1 LAERAPAR
9 RVTRKKGQDG
19 SAGGPAIWG
28 ALFGAFANS
37 ERSLQVRIRQM
48 IVAAIESGR
57 IPAHARMPS
66 SRELAQ
72 WLGVAR
78 NTVVLAYQQ
87 LVDEGLLAARQRSGY
102 FIARPTRRG
111 EPPPAGAVSRP
122 APAANEAFVDWPRRF
137 AVAPSSQRNIVKPRD
152 WLAHP
157 YPFLYGQFDR
167 TLFPTNDWRECA
179 RAALSVLEI
188 HNWARDMID
197 GDDPE
202 LVDQLRLHVLPRRG
216 IWARPDELIVT
227 LGAQQ
232 ALFLL
237 AQLLLRPMTPI
248 GVEDPGYP
256 DARNIFLMM
265 GAQVRP
271 LPIDAQGLIVSPE
284 LARCQY
290 LYVTA
295 GHQCPTTVALAPGR
309 REALIALA
317 RRHDLVIIED
327 DYESD
332 LGSDPRQAPA
342 LKSVDQDGRVLYV
355 GSLSKVLAPGLR
367 LGFIVGPEPVVR
379 ELRALRRLM
388 LRHPPANNQRAV
400 ALFLGLGHYKSHVW
414 RVGEALQE
422 RGAILESALERH
434 LHGFSWTRAAGA
446 SSFWLA
452 APEGIDA
459 GRLAQIAQTHGVLVE
474 RGDVFFMRPPS
485 AHRFLRLGFSSIP
498 AERIEA
504 GVAALAE
511 SARSIAA

>member
-1 LAERAPAR
+1 MRA
-9 RVTRKKGQDG
+9 VSRKKGQNG
-19 SAGGPAIWG
+19 GAGGAAVWG
-28 ALFGAFANS
+28 ALFGKFANS

-48 IVAAIESGR
+48 VVAAIESGR

-72 WLGVAR
+72 RLGVAR

-102 FIARPTRRG
+102 FIAKPMLPG
-111 EPPPAGAVSRP
+111 KPPPASPKPRPTP
-122 APAANEAFVDWPRRF
+122 APGEALLDWRERF
-137 AVAPSSQRNIVKPRD
+137 AVAPSGQRNIVKPLD
-152 WLAHP
+152 WLSHP

-237 AQLLLRPMTPI
+237 AQLLLRPGTPI

-256 DARNIFLMM
+256 DARNIFLTMA
-265 GAQVRP
+265 AQVRP
-271 LPIDAQGLIVSPE
+271 LPIDAAGLIVSPE
-284 LARCQY
+284 LARCRY

-295 GHQCPTTVALAPGR
+295 GNQCPTTVALTPER
-309 REALIALA
+309 RQGLIELA
-317 RRHDLVIIED
+317 RRHDVVIIED

-332 LGSDPRQAPA
+332 LGSDPRRAPA
-342 LKSVDQDGRVLYV
+342 LKSADAEGRVLYV

-388 LRHPPANNQRAV
+388 LRHPPANNQRAA

-414 RVGEALQE
+414 RVAQALQE
-422 RGAILESALERH
+422 RGAILESALRQH
-434 LHGFSWTRAAGA
+434 LPGFSWTRAAGA
-446 SSFWLA
+446 SSLWLA
-452 APEGIDA
+452 APPGIDA
-459 GRLAQIAQTHGVLVE
+459 GRLAQRAHTRGVLVE
-474 RGDVFFMRPPS
+474 PGDVFFMRPTP
-485 AHRFLRLGFSSIP
+485 AQPFLRLGFSSIP
-498 AERIEA
+498 ADRIEA
-504 GVAALAE
+504 GIAALAE

>member
-1 LAERAPAR
+1 LTDRAAAR
-9 RVTRKKGQDG
+9 PVSRKRGQGD
-19 SAGGPAIWG
+19 AVGGAAIWG
-28 ALFGAFANS
+28 ALFCGFANS

-48 IVAAIESGR
+48 VVAAIESGR

-72 WLGVAR
+72 VLGVAR

-102 FIARPTRRG
+102 FIAKPAPPDG
-111 EPPPAGAVSRP
+111 EPPPARRA
-122 APAANEAFVDWPRRF
+122 APPLSAAAPLDWPQRF
-137 AVAPSSQRNIVKPRD
+137 AIAPSGQRNIVKPRD
-152 WLAHP
+152 WLSQP

-237 AQLLLRPMTPI
+237 AQLLLRPGTPVGI
-248 GVEDPGYP
+248 EDPGYP
-256 DARNIFLMM
+256 DARNIFLTM
-265 GAQVRP
+265 AARVLP
-271 LPIDAQGLIVSPE
+271 LPIDRDGLIVSPA
-284 LARCQY
+284 LAHCRY
-290 LYVTA
+290 LYITA
-295 GHQCPTTVALAPGR
+295 GHQCPTTVPLAPAR
-309 REALIALA
+309 RQALIEQA
-317 RRHDLVIIED
+317 RRHNLVIIED

-332 LGSDPRQAPA
+332 LGSAPRQMPA
-342 LKSVDQDGRVLYV
+342 LKSTDDDGRILYV

-367 LGFIVGPEPVVR
+367 LGFIVGPVPVVR

-388 LRHPPANNQRAV
+388 LRHPPANNQRAA
-400 ALFLGLGHYKSHVW
+400 ALFLGLGHYKSHVR
-414 RVGEALQE
+414 RVGQALQD
-422 RGAILESALERH
+422 RGAILERALQRH
-434 LHGFSWTRAAGA
+434 LPGFSWTRTAGA
-446 SSFWLA
+446 SSLWLE
-452 APEGIDA
+452 APNGIDTSL
-459 GRLAQIAQTHGVLVE
+459 LAQRAETRGVLVE
-474 RGDVFFMRPPS
+474 PGSVFFMRPPP
-485 AHRFLRLGFSSIP
+485 AERFLRLGFSSIP

-504 GVAALAE
+504 GIASLAE

>member
-1 LAERAPAR
+1 LVQRMPAR
-9 RVTRKKGQDG
+9 QALRKRGQG
-19 SAGGPAIWG
+19 GTGGPAIWG
-28 ALFGAFANS
+28 ALFSTFATS
-37 ERSLQVRIRQM
+37 ERPLQVRIRQM
-48 IVAAIESGR
+48 VVAAIESGR

-72 WLGVAR
+72 VLGVAR
-78 NTVVLAYQQ
+78 NTVVFAYQQ

-102 FIARPTRRG
+102 FIARSAAPSDRPLTPGIEAPTRG
-111 EPPPAGAVSRP
+111 AIEPSL
-122 APAANEAFVDWPRRF
+122 DWQHRF
-137 AVAPSSQRNIVKPRD
+137 AIAPSGQRNIVKPRD
-152 WLAHP
+152 WLSHP

-216 IWARPDELIVT
+216 IWARPEELIVT

-237 AQLLLRPMTPI
+237 AQLLLRPGTPI

-265 GAQVRP
+265 AAQVRA
-271 LPIDAQGLIVSPE
+271 LPIDEDGLIVSPE
-284 LARCQY
+284 LARCRY

-295 GHQCPTTVALAPGR
+295 GHQCPTTVALSADR
-309 REALIALA
+309 RTALLQFAT
-317 RRHDLVIIED
+317 RHDLVIIED

-332 LGSDPRQAPA
+332 LGSDPGQSPA
-342 LKSVDQDGRVLYV
+342 LKSADADGRILYV

-388 LRHPPANNQRAV
+388 LRHPPVNNQRAA
-400 ALFLGLGHYKSHVW
+400 ALFLGLGHYKSHLW
-414 RVGEALQE
+414 RVGQALQE
-422 RGAILESALERH
+422 RGAILEAALQRH
-434 LHGFSWTRAAGA
+434 LDGFSWTRAPGA

-452 APEGIDA
+452 APQGLDA
-459 GRLAQIAQTHGVLVE
+459 SLLAQRAQSRGVLVE
-474 RGDVFFMRPPS
+474 TGDIFFMRPTP
-485 AHRFLRLGFSSIP
+485 ARRFLRLGFSSIP
-498 AERIEA
+498 AERIKA
-504 GVAALAE
+504 GIAALGD
-511 SARSIAA
+511 SARAIAA